1 MDALSIIYAVFPQF
15 KKKKK
20 KTHQFNDSFWL
31 WGRKKKK
38 YYIILHDMNSDFE
51 AWLDIRY
58 INLWKSV
65 SLELK
70 RFEYFFNWIK
80 LK

>member
-20 KTHQFNDSFWL
+20 PHQCNDSFWL

-38 YYIILHDMNSDFE
+38 YYIIPHDMNSDFE

-58 INLWKSV
+58 INLGKSM

-70 RFEYFFNWIK
+70 RFEYFFLIK

>member
-20 KTHQFNDSFWL
+20 KPHQCNDSFWL
-31 WGRKKKK
+31 WGRKKK
-38 YYIILHDMNSDFE
+38 YYIIPHDMNSDFE

-58 INLWKSV
+58 INLGKSM

-70 RFEYFFNWIK
+70 RFEYFFLIK